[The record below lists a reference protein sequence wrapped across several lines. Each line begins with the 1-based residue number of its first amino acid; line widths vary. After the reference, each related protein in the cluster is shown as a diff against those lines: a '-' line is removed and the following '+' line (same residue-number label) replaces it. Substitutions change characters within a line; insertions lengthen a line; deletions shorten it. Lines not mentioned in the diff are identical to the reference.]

1 VKGIRRVLRGTGVLL
16 AAVFAFVLGYAWQS
30 LSDPDALVSDLSHVA
45 DRIVARSG
53 RSPAGIPVVETY
65 SDTLQELQ
73 KSHYQPVNETQIT
86 YSAISGML
94 SGLGDPYT
102 RFMTPEAW
110 SAMEKETAGE
120 YVGVGATLDPSPL
133 GAIVKRPLPNS
144 PCMAAGIKAGD
155 LIIAVDTKPVAG
167 MDIEDIVRMIR
178 GEEGT
183 PVTLTIERKT
193 NGELQTKDYRLIR
206 ARVDLPTVE
215 YRMLNAAA
223 GRVGYVSLSH
233 FNEKASDALAAA
245 LSDLRSKGMT
255 ALVLDLRDDPGGL
268 LTQAV
273 SVAGQFLNGK
283 SVVIVKERDK
293 PEKTI
298 YTEPSMYKAA
308 PPPMVVLVNKNSASA
323 SEIVAGAL
331 KDHRVATII
340 GEKTFGKGLVQTL
353 IDMRNGSAVAIT
365 TARYYTPNHTDING
379 KTLPSGERVG
389 GGLVPDIEIE
399 QSKDYVFGEDA
410 TDAQL
415 QKALEVLAK
424 HGRPGG

>member
-1 VKGIRRVLRGTGVLL
+1 MKGTRRIMRTVVVLL

-30 LSDPDALVSDLSHVA
+30 LSDPDLLIRDFSHVA
-45 DRIVARSG
+45 DRLVARSG

-73 KSHYQPVNETQIT
+73 KRHYQPVNETQIT

-155 LIIAVDTKPVAG
+155 LIIAVDSKPVAG

-183 PVTLTIERKT
+183 PVTLTIERRT
-193 NGELQTKDYRLIR
+193 NGELQTKDFRLVR

-215 YRMLNAAA
+215 YRMLSGAA

-245 LSDLRSKGMT
+245 LSDLRSKGMN

-273 SVAGQFLNGK
+273 AVAGQFLNGK

-298 YTEPSMYKAA
+298 YTDPGMFRAA

-331 KDHRVATII
+331 KDHRVATIV

-379 KTLPSGERVG
+379 KTLPNGERVG
-389 GGLVPDIEIE
+389 GGLPPDVEVA

-424 HGRPGG
+424 QGRPGG